1 MFIKPFT
8 FNKVYVLSGNIC
20 PIFLKTK
27 KTIMKLKNLFWPI
40 ASVALIFSLL
50 FSSCQKNE
58 SAIAAKNSL
67 SVYLTDAPG
76 DFDSVWIDIQKVEV
90 KIDDDSSRGDDDR
103 FGDDDD
109 DRDDHLKRKDDF
121 GEWVDLAYTPAVVD
135 VLKLRNGVEKM
146 LADGNVT
153 GTVRKIRITLGANNT
168 VVKAGVTYT
177 LNLVGETT
185 NFLYIKLNDEHR
197 ERGAGN
203 GLKVWV
209 DFDIAN
215 SISEVNGKFYLRP
228 VLRPFCNVN
237 FAGAEGR
244 VLPEG
249 IKPTVTFSNGL
260 GFNAV
265 ALPAP
270 NGEFKIRG
278 LREGTYTVT
287 YTATGYVNQTKT
299 VTVTKGKEIKMDV
312 VTLVK

>member
-1 MFIKPFT
+1 M
-8 FNKVYVLSGNIC
+8 
-20 PIFLKTK
+20 KT
-27 KTIMKLKNLFWPI
+27 KNLFI
-40 ASVALIFSLL
+40 AFASLL
-50 FSSCQKNE
+50 IVFAMSFSSCSKTGVNNGDALQ
-58 SAIAAKNSL
+58 
-67 SVYLTDAPG
+67 VYLTDGPG
-76 DFDSVWIDIQKVEV
+76 DFEAVNLDIQKVEV
-90 KIDDDSSRGDDDR
+90 KLDNDDKHKKDDR
-103 FGDDDD
+103 FGDNDDD
-109 DRDDHLKRKDDF
+109 KDDHTKKKDDF
-121 GEWVDLAYTPAVVD
+121 GEWVNLAYTPGIVD

-168 VVKAGVTYT
+168 VVKGGVTST

-203 GLKVWV
+203 GIKVWV

-215 SISEVNGKFYLRP
+215 SIAEVNGKFYLRP

>member
-1 MFIKPFT
+1 M
-8 FNKVYVLSGNIC
+8 
-20 PIFLKTK
+20 KT
-27 KTIMKLKNLFWPI
+27 KNLFI
-40 ASVALIFSLL
+40 AFASLL
-50 FSSCQKNE
+50 IVFAMSFSSCSKTGVNNGD
-58 SAIAAKNSL
+58 AIQ
-67 SVYLTDAPG
+67 VYLTDGPG
-76 DFDSVWIDIQKVEV
+76 DFEAVNLDIQKVEV
-90 KIDDDSSRGDDDR
+90 KLDNDDKHKKDDR
-103 FGDDDD
+103 FGDNDDD
-109 DRDDHLKRKDDF
+109 KDDHTKKNDDF

>member
-1 MFIKPFT
+1 M
-8 FNKVYVLSGNIC
+8 
-20 PIFLKTK
+20 KT
-27 KTIMKLKNLFWPI
+27 KNLFI
-40 ASVALIFSLL
+40 AFASLL
-50 FSSCQKNE
+50 IVFAMSFSSCSKTGVNNGD
-58 SAIAAKNSL
+58 AIQ
-67 SVYLTDAPG
+67 VYLTDGPG
-76 DFDSVWIDIQKVEV
+76 DFEAVNLDIQKVEV
-90 KIDDDSSRGDDDR
+90 KLDNDDKHKKDDR
-103 FGDDDD
+103 FGDNDDD
-109 DRDDHLKRKDDF
+109 KDDHTKKKDDF
-121 GEWVDLAYTPAVVD
+121 GEWVDLAYTPAIVD

-203 GLKVWV
+203 GIKVWV

-215 SISEVNGKFYLRP
+215 SIAEVNSKFYLRP

>member
-1 MFIKPFT
+1 M
-8 FNKVYVLSGNIC
+8 
-20 PIFLKTK
+20 KT
-27 KTIMKLKNLFWPI
+27 KNLFI
-40 ASVALIFSLL
+40 AFTSLL
-50 FSSCQKNE
+50 IVFAMSFSSCSKTGVNNGD
-58 SAIAAKNSL
+58 AIQ
-67 SVYLTDAPG
+67 VYLTDGPG
-76 DFDSVWIDIQKVEV
+76 DFEAVNLDIQKVEV
-90 KIDDDSSRGDDDR
+90 KLDNDDKHKKDDR
-103 FGDDDD
+103 FGDNDDD
-109 DRDDHLKRKDDF
+109 KDDHTKKKDDF
-121 GEWVDLAYTPAVVD
+121 GEWVDLAYTPAIVD
-135 VLKLRNGVEKM
+135 VFKLRNGVEKM
-146 LADGNVT
+146 LADGNVK

-203 GLKVWV
+203 GIKVWV

-215 SISEVNGKFYLRP
+215 SIAEVNGKFYLRP

-287 YTATGYVNQTKT
+287 YSATGYVNQTKT

>member
-1 MFIKPFT
+1 VE
-8 FNKVYVLSGNIC
+8 VYGLFGYVNP
-20 PIFLKTK
+20 PILKTK
-27 KTIMKLKNLFWPI
+27 TIVMKTKNLFI
-40 ASVALIFSLL
+40 AFASLL
-50 FSSCQKNE
+50 IVFAMSFSSCSKTGVNNGD
-58 SAIAAKNSL
+58 AIQ
-67 SVYLTDAPG
+67 VYLTDGPG
-76 DFDSVWIDIQKVEV
+76 DFEAVNLDIQKVEV
-90 KIDDDSSRGDDDR
+90 KLDNDDKHKKDDR
-103 FGDDDD
+103 FGDNDDD
-109 DRDDHLKRKDDF
+109 KDDHTKKNDDF